1 MFIIAMSF
9 NMTKCKFMTVDKI
22 SDARNYTMN
31 TSFGDFSILDTDQ
44 EIDLRVVFENYLKFI
59 NHVSQC
65 IRKAN
70 RILNV
75 IKHSFVI
82 WIHVFIDYFTSIWL
96 DSILTML
103 ACM

>member
-1 MFIIAMSF
+1 MMFIIAMSF

-44 EIDLRVVFENYLKFI
+44 EIDLGVVSENYLKFT

-65 IRKAN
+65 IHKAN
-70 RILNV
+70 KILDV
-75 IKHSFVI
+75 IKHSFCN
-82 WIHVFIDYFTSIWL
+82 L
-96 DSILTML
+96 DPRIL
-103 ACM
+103 